1 MASFDLLILIVYIT
15 FMVYVLYK
23 ARRSVIEAKIA
34 RREEA
39 RAGKVMVIP
48 KQEILNQELERQLVP
63 LNLSDRIQLSLGN
76 RIIVEGDRLDRL
88 TLTIAN
94 RTTTY
99 AIYINWQES
108 TLTDLR
114 SQSRSLARITPNQ
127 GLSQATSMVPPAQRF
142 RESLTVWTGDRP
154 LPLLEPFALMGKVGT
169 TPEGEVACKVVLSLS
184 IGLKAVGNSKAS
196 HFLAVSCPIEF
207 RAPSLE
213 DMGQGNGSSNG
224 DLQKLMQ
231 ALSR

>member
-1 MASFDLLILIVYIT
+1 MASFDLLILIVYVT
-15 FMVYVLYK
+15 CMVYVLYK
-23 ARRSVIEAKIA
+23 ARQSVIDAKIA

-39 RAGKVMVIP
+39 RAGKVLVIP
-48 KQEILNQELERQLVP
+48 NQEILNQELERQLLP

-88 TLTIAN
+88 SLTIAN

-99 AIYINWQES
+99 AIYLNWQES

-127 GLSQATSMVPPAQRF
+127 GLSQTTSMVPPAQRF
-142 RESLTVWTGDRP
+142 RESVTVWTGDRP
-154 LPLLEPFALMGKVGT
+154 LPLLEPFSLMGKVAT
-169 TPEGEVACKVVLSLS
+169 TPEGDVACTIVLSLS
-184 IGLKAVGNSKAS
+184 IGLKAVSNSKAS

-213 DMGQGNGSSNG
+213 DMGNGGSNG
-224 DLQKLMQ
+224 DIQKLMQ